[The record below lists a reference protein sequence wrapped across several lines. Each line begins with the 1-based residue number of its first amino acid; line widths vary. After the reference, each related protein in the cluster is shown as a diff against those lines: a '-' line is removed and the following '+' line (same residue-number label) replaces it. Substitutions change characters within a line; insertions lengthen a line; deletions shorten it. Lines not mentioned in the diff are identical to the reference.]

1 MKQANSKNCGNK
13 TTKGS
18 ASVKRGSSDCSNC
31 GKK

>member
-13 TTKGS
+13 TTKS
-18 ASVKRGSSDCSNC
+18 SSVKRGSSDCSNC